1 MLILGNVHKVVPKGA
16 NSGLNGNSVQPTGVV
31 PKRCFDPSP
40 EYKFAVILWPSLEID
55 FHGSKGPA
63 FCPWKE
69 QSPTTV
75 GLDCGFTRCNF
86 QLLREGSNSG
96 FQS

>member
-1 MLILGNVHKVVPKGA
+1 MLTLGNVHKVVPKGA

-40 EYKFAVILWPSLEID
+40 EYKFAVILWPSLEMISMIAKALL
-55 FHGSKGPA
+55 F
-63 FCPWKE
+63 FTWKE

-75 GLDCGFTRCNF
+75 VSGCGFTRCNF

-96 FQS
+96 LQN